1 VSDATPTICGSVTEE
16 GYPKKFFDL
25 VVTQAQGF
33 QWTAGEQ
40 QQHSQ

>member
-1 VSDATPTICGSVTEE
+1 VSDATPTCGSVTEE